1 MRTWLTK
8 PDSLMQ
14 ARRRQIGPNRRK
26 ILPESGFWPP
36 TVSCPGLRIGPN
48 RLYRLAPSVRP
59 GRNAS
64 LSPLDD
70 DPMINDPGKHSV
82 KVGKRAVSLR
92 ARECA
97 LWGVNPANAQRG
109 AAFLHLVAQP
119 DAKPVPTFAGCAP

>member
-8 PDSLMQ
+8 PVSLMQ
-14 ARRRQIGPNRRK
+14 ARRRQIDPNRRK
-26 ILPESGFWPP
+26 ILPESGFLA
-36 TVSCPGLRIGPN
+36 TYRFMPGLRIGPN

-97 LWGVNPANAQRG
+97 LQGVNPASAQRVRH
-109 AAFLHLVAQP
+109 FC
-119 DAKPVPTFAGCAP
+119 TWSRSRT